1 MFKTFRISYA
11 LENTYRVNS
20 ILYSLKQIPLIRRL
34 LPAALY
40 RSRGLKILA
49 MILAAVW
56 EGIAAFGGKA
66 IYLYSMVMG
75 LAGLYQTTVP
85 TGQIYVHILF
95 FLSLIGAYMNTYM
108 FNPTNDKYYAMIL
121 MRMDARRY
129 TLSNYMYNMI
139 KVFAGFLVF
148 GLLSGTACGVPVGV
162 CLTFPFLVVGLKL
175 ISAWITLRH
184 FKKTGDSTNE
194 NLPPKAAWLLT
205 AALLAAAYGLPALGI
220 VMPVFLFVFLS
231 VLAVLGGAAAAAGI
245 FRFPLYRE
253 MYQQILSSK
262 REGMDQRL
270 QKAVASQ
277 RERLISPDSGIV
289 SQKSGFEYLNELFMK
304 RHQKI
309 LWKSA
314 KKVSIICILVFTGL
328 FVLLLVLPEVREK
341 INSLLMTYLPYFVF
355 IMYAVNRGTAFT
367 QALFMNCDHSLL
379 TYSFYKQPHN
389 ILRLFQIR
397 LREIIKI
404 NLLPAFTIGI
414 GLALLLLGS
423 GGTGEPA
430 HYVILLISILSM
442 SIFFSVHYLT
452 LYYLLQPY
460 NVNTEMKSG
469 TYQIAMSATYLVCFF
484 LMQVRMDTML
494 FGLMIILFCVLYSIS
509 ACILI
514 FRFAGKTFRLRN

>member
-1 MFKTFRISYA
+1 
-11 LENTYRVNS
+11 
-20 ILYSLKQIPLIRRL
+20 
-34 LPAALY
+34 
-40 RSRGLKILA
+40 
-49 MILAAVW
+49 
-56 EGIAAFGGKA
+56 
-66 IYLYSMVMG
+66 
-75 LAGLYQTTVP
+75 
-85 TGQIYVHILF
+85 
-95 FLSLIGAYMNTYM
+95 
-108 FNPTNDKYYAMIL
+108 
-121 MRMDARRY
+121 
-129 TLSNYMYNMI
+129 
-139 KVFAGFLVF
+139 
-148 GLLSGTACGVPVGV
+148 
-162 CLTFPFLVVGLKL
+162 
-175 ISAWITLRH
+175 
-184 FKKTGDSTNE
+184 
-194 NLPPKAAWLLT
+194 
-205 AALLAAAYGLPALGI
+205 
-220 VMPVFLFVFLS
+220 
-231 VLAVLGGAAAAAGI
+231 
-245 FRFPLYRE
+245 
-253 MYQQILSSK
+253 
-262 REGMDQRL
+262 MDQGL